1 MAIEKP
7 YYAPDSGGLQGRTH
21 AGVIEQLQTRVKATQ
36 ERLEEVEAALNRCR
50 EYSAQDM
57 ETISRQRV
65 KIVELEELVQKQK
78 ITISNQSKAITD
90 PKRIRTYQPTIP
102 IPIFPLT
109 PTQRRPTV
117 RSPCSSTPLSAS
129 PYTSS
134 VLTLPPPT
142 FDLSASTPQGK
153 LLSLEENSKTS
164 LSRKRGDLPMNIC
177 SLGSSFDTE
186 TLIRVISTRLQ
197 SLFSRTQTFG
207 HMYTNFPSIQF
218 DSQLN
223 PRVKEYVMN
232 ISDNIHASTLLG
244 NPCTRLCVV
253 AKAINFYLVHHVLQP
268 IVIRGYDAQMDMEI
282 KQIQKHL
289 TIDSPVVVRHSL
301 LIAMAHHIQAVVNK
315 PKFSEF
321 NKNNTHSYMEK
332 LWMLI
337 GPLTHD
343 PLNQYQVV
351 WVDLHDILT
360 EAQALAIDLYS
371 LPFEYSFKFPAVND
385 IFEPRSMV
393 NCDQFIGG
401 GPQTLKKH
409 NTLVRLGVT
418 PTIRISDNS
427 TSPADVRLVC
437 LAKVLLRPPPRRYTQ
452 LISEMRA
459 KRDFTFFPYL
469 QVVNASTFM
478 NLTPAKRVTV
488 QVRTLADRRISLVL
502 PKRCYTSNPANAA
515 TNDNRAT
522 RRPEFHDYFVTHLPS
537 SSLHPDPRAPVNS
550 FYKLPRSASVPHTG
564 ESSHPP
570 ASFQPLVDR
579 ETTVVRIPLRSAK
592 HHFGA
597 STSRGTRPE
606 NEDTYQA
613 GVIDIPAFA
622 RRPPASLTIKR
633 SGAHGSPAPRE
644 SQGAETASGDPQV
657 FYFAVFDGHGGN
669 ECSTFL
675 QHTLHEY
682 IQDSAAS
689 FELQSSLKKHRD
701 GHYSKDTEPST
712 GDLPILQDANSQ
724 RIGEL
729 EKHLVRDWRTL
740 VGGYFKR
747 FVPPH
752 FSHIGRG
759 ARGEPKALS
768 DLPEGVTIEE
778 VLEYAFLRTDLEF
791 VSAQAAKQGDELEN
805 VGHPLYQ
812 DNILYGRDRTPSLHV
827 GGVRRFKG
835 GSTASV
841 ALISTPTPT
850 PFWHPSG
857 PSSLL
862 VSHVGD
868 TRILLCS
875 TETGDA
881 IPLTSNHHPASPIE
895 ASRLRRYATTFVTD
909 SFGEERMSGL
919 ANTRAFGDVQS
930 KRIGVSAE
938 PELRRIEMAPAE
950 YSFLVLMSDGISGT
964 LSDQEV
970 VDIIKEARTPEQGSR
985 DVVNFANE
993 VTKVGDNATCL
1004 VVRLG
1009 GWERRLEGGLGS
1021 MGTKESRE
1029 FRRQEATD
1037 PRRSRR

>member
-1 MAIEKP
+1 MAIEKLC
-7 YYAPDSGGLQGRTH
+7 YAADPGSLQELTR
-21 AGVIEQLQTRVKATQ
+21 ADVVKQLQIRVKATQ

-50 EYSAQDM
+50 EYSAQDI

-65 KIVELEELVQKQK
+65 RILDLEDLVQKQK
-78 ITISNQSKAITD
+78 TTISNQSKAIAD
-90 PKRIRTYQPTIP
+90 PKRVRIWQSTIP
-102 IPIFPLT
+102 MPIFPLT
-109 PTQRRPTV
+109 PTQQRPIV
-117 RSPCSSTPLSAS
+117 RSPSSSTPSSAS
-129 PYTSS
+129 PYSPS
-134 VLTLPPPT
+134 VHTLPPPA

-153 LLSLEENSKTS
+153 PSSLGENSKTS
-164 LSRKRGDLPMNIC
+164 LSCKRDSLPMSIR
-177 SLGSSFDTE
+177 SLGSSFDPE
-186 TLIRVISTRLQ
+186 TVIRLISTRLQ
-197 SLFSRTQTFG
+197 SLFSRTQKFG

-223 PRVKEYVMN
+223 PRVKEYVMS
-232 ISDNIHASTLLG
+232 ISDKIHASTLLG

-253 AKAINFYLVHHVLQP
+253 AKAINFYLVHEILQP
-268 IVIRGYDAQMDMEI
+268 TVVKGFDAQVDMEI
-282 KQIQKHL
+282 NQIQEHL
-289 TIDSPVVVRHSL
+289 TIETPAVVRHSL
-301 LIAMAHHIQAVVNK
+301 LIAIAHHIQTVVNK
-315 PKFSEF
+315 PEFSEF

-332 LWMLI
+332 LWLLI

-343 PLNQYQVV
+343 PLNQSQVV
-351 WVDLHDILT
+351 WMDLQDILT
-360 EAQALAIDLYS
+360 EAQALAMDLYS
-371 LPFEYSFKFPAVND
+371 LPFEYSFRFPAVNE
-385 IFEPRSMV
+385 IFERDAMV
-393 NCDQFIGG
+393 NCDQFVGG
-401 GPQTLKKH
+401 IPQALRKD

-418 PTIRISDNS
+418 PTISISDNS
-427 TSPADVRLVC
+427 TSPADVRLVG

-459 KRDFTFFPYL
+459 KR
-469 QVVNASTFM
+469 
-478 NLTPAKRVTV
+478 
-488 QVRTLADRRISLVL
+488 
-502 PKRCYTSNPANAA
+502 CYTSNPANAVA
-515 TNDNRAT
+515 NDNRAT
-522 RRPEFHDYFVTHLPS
+522 KRPEFHDYFVTHLPS

-622 RRPPASLTIKR
+622 KRPPASLTIKR
-633 SGAHGSPAPRE
+633 SGANGFPATRE

-682 IQDSAAS
+682 IQDSAAT
-689 FELQSSLKKHRD
+689 FELQSSLKKNRD

-712 GDLPILQDANSQ
+712 GNLPILQDANSQ

-812 DNILYGRDRTPSLHV
+812 DNILYGRDRTPSLHI
-827 GGVRRFKG
+827 GGVKRFKG

-850 PFWHPSG
+850 PFWHPSS

-881 IPLTSNHHPASPIE
+881 IPLTSNHHPSSPIE

-970 VDIIKEARTPEQGSR
+970 VDIVKEARTPEQGSR

-993 VTKVGDNATCL
+993 VTKEGDNATCL

-1009 GWERRLEGGLGS
+1009 GWERRVEGGLGS
-1021 MGTKESRE
+1021 LGTKESRE
-1029 FRRQEATD
+1029 WRRQEATD

>member
-1 MAIEKP
+1 
-7 YYAPDSGGLQGRTH
+7 
-21 AGVIEQLQTRVKATQ
+21 
-36 ERLEEVEAALNRCR
+36 
-50 EYSAQDM
+50 
-57 ETISRQRV
+57 
-65 KIVELEELVQKQK
+65 
-78 ITISNQSKAITD
+78 
-90 PKRIRTYQPTIP
+90 
-102 IPIFPLT
+102 
-109 PTQRRPTV
+109 
-117 RSPCSSTPLSAS
+117 
-129 PYTSS
+129 
-134 VLTLPPPT
+134 
-142 FDLSASTPQGK
+142 
-153 LLSLEENSKTS
+153 
-164 LSRKRGDLPMNIC
+164 
-177 SLGSSFDTE
+177 
-186 TLIRVISTRLQ
+186 
-197 SLFSRTQTFG
+197 
-207 HMYTNFPSIQF
+207 
-218 DSQLN
+218 
-223 PRVKEYVMN
+223 
-232 ISDNIHASTLLG
+232 
-244 NPCTRLCVV
+244 
-253 AKAINFYLVHHVLQP
+253 
-268 IVIRGYDAQMDMEI
+268 
-282 KQIQKHL
+282 
-289 TIDSPVVVRHSL
+289 
-301 LIAMAHHIQAVVNK
+301 
-315 PKFSEF
+315 
-321 NKNNTHSYMEK
+321 
-332 LWMLI
+332 
-337 GPLTHD
+337 
-343 PLNQYQVV
+343 
-351 WVDLHDILT
+351 
-360 EAQALAIDLYS
+360 
-371 LPFEYSFKFPAVND
+371 
-385 IFEPRSMV
+385 
-393 NCDQFIGG
+393 
-401 GPQTLKKH
+401 
-409 NTLVRLGVT
+409 
-418 PTIRISDNS
+418 
-427 TSPADVRLVC
+427 
-437 LAKVLLRPPPRRYTQ
+437 
-452 LISEMRA
+452 
-459 KRDFTFFPYL
+459 
-469 QVVNASTFM
+469 M

-515 TNDNRAT
+515 TNDNRVA

-835 GSTASV
+835 GSTASL

-993 VTKVGDNATCL
+993 VTKEGDNATCL